1 MENLSWIVSIISIIL
16 GALAGWG
23 AAAIKIGKYIQTV
36 DDLKTKV
43 SALEKDIKEHSNKLT
58 ECSTKIDERT
68 QSYASTLTKR
78 KSPVSLNEKGEA
90 LLKES
95 GSDKFILENKDE
107 FVEKIKNK
115 NPHSAYDIQEYA
127 DEVISTL
134 KNHERIIPF
143 KDYAY
148 KEGLDLE
155 QSIFI
160 VMGLYLRDIAL
171 SLLGYKPEDIDKS
184 DPAKI

>member
-78 KSPVSLNEKGEA
+78 KSPVSLNENCVFFQAEDGIRDWSVTGVQTCA
-90 LLKES
+90 LPIY
-95 GSDKFILENKDE
+95 GSAGGRFLCRSRWIQNA
-107 FVEKIKNK
+107 IK
-115 NPHSAYDIQEYA
+115 PLH
-127 DEVISTL
+127 
-134 KNHERIIPF
+134 
-143 KDYAY
+143 
-148 KEGLDLE
+148 
-155 QSIFI
+155 
-160 VMGLYLRDIAL
+160 
-171 SLLGYKPEDIDKS
+171 
-184 DPAKI
+184 